1 MYSTSSLRVL
11 ESTFTYTKQ
20 QRRRIHHKII
30 LTTSVLSPSLKLCN
44 NLRARRVASGSAYSQ
59 NPNAVKSIATNNN
72 TTHFL
77 LKMFN
82 YVYIYLYYMNSGCCY
97 TNSVFG
103 LVLNSPWNIRFAG
116 FYSKIPLFWC
126 NWIVKVSKN
135 ICWITYHMSKSQIY
149 SFLHMVQ

>member
-20 QRRRIHHKII
+20 QCRRIHHKII

-82 YVYIYLYYMNSGCCY
+82 YVYSGCCY
-97 TNSVFG
+97 TNSLFG

-116 FYSKIPLFWC
+116 FYSKTPLFSA
-126 NWIVKVSKN
+126 IKLP
-135 ICWITYHMSKSQIY
+135 SQSIKKHLLDHLSY
-149 SFLHMVQ
+149 EQEPYI